1 MTNYQH
7 SISKL
12 HISYL
17 NETENPENVISEY
30 FSSIHKKDALI
41 HCYISIHEKEAY
53 ESVKKLNITSLSQKP
68 LYGIPIAVKDNIQVR
83 NLPCTAAS
91 KILNGFIAPYD
102 ATVIE
107 KLRKAGGIILG
118 KTNMDEFAMGSS
130 TETSFFYP
138 TKNPYNPAYVPGG
151 SSGGSAAAVSADIA
165 LLALGS
171 DTGGSIRQP
180 AAFCG
185 VYGIRPTYGLVS
197 RFGLIAFA
205 SSLDQIG
212 PIGQSVDDT
221 FLLLSII
228 SGHDPK
234 DSTSLE
240 MEYDELPSNRN
251 IQSFSVIR
259 EIENL
264 QMDQEI
270 KDRYELLKTKLTK
283 HFKCNENHIK
293 SFKYALPAY
302 HVIADAEASSN
313 LSRFDGL
320 RYGLRIEKD
329 DIKETYGETRT
340 TGFGREVKRR
350 ILLGTFTLSAGFKDS
365 YYAKAFLA
373 RESIT
378 KEFQDI
384 FKNND
389 FILTPTT
396 TTLPFKFGEKIDPL
410 QMYYSD
416 ICTIPSAL
424 AGMPSVSIPFGFS
437 KEGLPIGMQIIGENF
452 SEKNLHKI
460 AKLIESIQNE

>member
-1 MTNYQH
+1 MTSYPH
-7 SISKL
+7 TISKL
-12 HISYL
+12 KQQYANH
-17 NETENPENVISEY
+17 TKDPEDIILGY
-30 FSSIHKKDALI
+30 FNSIREKDPLL
-41 HCYISIHEKEAY
+41 HSYISVHEKEAI
-53 ESVKKLNITSLSQKP
+53 ESIKSLNKVEP
-68 LYGIPIAVKDNIQVR
+68 LYGIPLAIKDNILVK

-91 KILNGFIAPYD
+91 KILEGFIAPYD
-102 ATVIE
+102 ATVIG
-107 KLRKAGGIILG
+107 KIRKAGGIILG

-130 TETSFFYP
+130 TENSYFFP
-138 TKNPYNPAYVPGG
+138 TRNPYDTSCVPGG
-151 SSGGSAAAVSADIA
+151 SSGGSTAAVSADLALIA
-165 LLALGS
+165 LGT

-185 VYGIRPTYGLVS
+185 VVGIRPTYGLVS
-197 RFGLIAFA
+197 RYGLIAFA

-212 PIGQSVDDT
+212 PIGQNVDDA

-228 SGHDPK
+228 SGYDPM

-240 MEYDELPSNRN
+240 MEYDELPCNTN
-251 IQSFSVIR
+251 IQSFSIIH

-264 QMDQEI
+264 QMDPEI
-270 KDRYELLKTKLTK
+270 KQKYEEVKIHLSKQFHCT
-283 HFKCNENHIK
+283 ENHIK

-320 RYGLRIEKD
+320 RYGLRIDKD
-329 DIKETYGETRT
+329 NWRETSIESRT
-340 TGFGREVKRR
+340 KGFGREVKRR
-350 ILLGTFTLSAGFKDS
+350 ILLGTFTLSAGFKEA

-378 KEFQDI
+378 KEFADI
-384 FKNND
+384 FKKND

-396 TTLPFKFGEKIDPL
+396 TTLPFRFGEKMDPL
-410 QMYYSD
+410 QMYQSD

-424 AGMPSVSIPFGFS
+424 AGIPSVSIPVGLS
-437 KEGLPIGMQIIGENF
+437 TMGLPIGMQIIGENF

-460 AKLIESIQNE
+460 AKLIEGLLI